1 MAIIYTYPVKATPNT
16 NDLIL
21 ISDSQDSNKTKQ
33 VTIGSL
39 PGGSGSGVSSVT
51 SANAAITVA
60 DPSTTPVL
68 TSVAYSGDTSIGHVP
83 TGSGG
88 SAAVYLDGTGSWSTP
103 AGGVTSVTATA
114 PIASSGGA
122 TPAISLN
129 DISPSPAGSYTIA
142 SLTVDTKGRVIAAS
156 SGTGGSSTLGFSPLS
171 IYQAQDNTT
180 TGNLT
185 TFTMTV
191 CDIDFSPYAAK
202 VAVRQGTGAIY
213 VAIYSLAGDTI
224 TSTPTLLGSF
234 SKTSDITAGT
244 VVTLDRDT
252 SSFSLTAGQK
262 IMIAIST
269 NNGMIGSNSTTNS
282 SFLYLQSTD
291 LNTTWPS
298 NPLTGTETLGT
309 FKPAIHFYGL

>member
-1 MAIIYTYPVKATPNT
+1 MAIIYTFPTKATPNA

-51 SANAAITVA
+51 SANAAITVVDA
-60 DPSTTPVL
+60 TTTPVL
-68 TSVAYSGDTSIGHVP
+68 TSVAYSGGTGVGHVP
-83 TGSGG
+83 TGSGD
-88 SAAVYLDGTGSWSTP
+88 SSTVYLDGTGSWSTP
-103 AGGVTSVTATA
+103 AGGITSVTATA

-129 DISPSPAGSYTIA
+129 DVSPSPAGSYTNS

-156 SGTGGSSTLGFSPLS
+156 SGTGSSSTLGFSPLS
-171 IYQAQDNTT
+171 IYQAQDNTS

-213 VAIYSLAGDTI
+213 VAIYSLAGDVI

-234 SKTSDITAGT
+234 SKTADIAVG
-244 VVTLDRDT
+244 VNTLDRDT
-252 SSFSLTAGQK
+252 SSFSLTAGQN
-262 IMIAIST
+262 IMIAVST
-269 NNGMIGSNSTTNS
+269 NNGIIGSNSNTNS
-282 SFLYLQSTD
+282 NFFYLQKTD
-291 LNTTWPS
+291 LTTTWPS
-298 NPLTGTETLGT
+298 NPLGGSEVLGT
-309 FKPAIHFYGL
+309 FHPAIHFYGL